1 MLSDLLARL
10 ARQDRLALARLLTL
24 VARSE
29 DLEAIRAAVGPRAAE
44 TPVVAI
50 TGNAGVGKSSLVGKL
65 AEHLRKQ
72 DKSVAIL
79 ACDPQSPL
87 TGGALLGDRIRMP
100 SRPDDAG
107 LYIRS
112 LAAASG
118 HQAVAEHVELMIR
131 LLAKFGFDV
140 ILLETVGAGQGD
152 TAVREL
158 ADVVVLLVQP
168 ESGDELQWEKAGLLE
183 VADVVVVHKADLA
196 GAEKTEGQVK
206 ELLSLP
212 GSRDIAVLRVSSRTG
227 LGIDAL
233 WDAVLASPRRGNAPE
248 DARELLRRA
257 QQLLA
262 ERFRSRAERVGRRS
276 LAASRTRRVR
286 GGRRVAAFA
295 DTLAARRLLLLTRA
309 VDAPRRVRDG
319 REPVPGDLSATV
331 FAGSVGPVLNPLQRR
346 FDLLKQLFFVLGEGQ
361 LLVQAFHVLIAWMGP
376 RGHVAPRRK
385 DVVAQRVLDRGH
397 FVNQP
402 IAPHQESIAI
412 VGLLLLF
419 HLLFSVDTC

>member
-1 MLSDLLARL
+1 MLSDLLGRL
-10 ARQDRLALARLLTL
+10 EEKDRLALARLLTL
-24 VARSE
+24 ISRGEQLPEISSAIGARNE
-29 DLEAIRAAVGPRAAE
+29 T

-50 TGNAGVGKSSLVGKL
+50 TGNAGVGKSTLVGKL
-65 AEHLRKQ
+65 AEHLRGE

-79 ACDPQSPL
+79 ACDPESPL

-118 HQAVAEHVELMIR
+118 HQAVAEHVDLMIR
-131 LLAKFGFDV
+131 LLARFGFDV

-212 GSRDIAVLRVSSRTG
+212 GSREIAVLRVSSRTG
-227 LGIDAL
+227 QGFETL
-233 WDAVLASPRRGNAPE
+233 WKAVLAAPRHGTTQDGRQ
-248 DARELLRRA
+248 LLRLA

-262 ERFRSRAERVGRRS
+262 DRYRARGADAGPIIDRWKARKLDES
-276 LAASRTRRVR
+276 QAAEQLL
-286 GGRRVAAFA
+286 
-295 DTLAARRLLLLTRA
+295 DLLLR
-309 VDAPRRVRDG
+309 
-319 REPVPGDLSATV
+319 
-331 FAGSVGPVLNPLQRR
+331 
-346 FDLLKQLFFVLGEGQ
+346 
-361 LLVQAFHVLIAWMGP
+361 
-376 RGHVAPRRK
+376 
-385 DVVAQRVLDRGH
+385 
-397 FVNQP
+397 
-402 IAPHQESIAI
+402 
-412 VGLLLLF
+412 
-419 HLLFSVDTC
+419 

>member
-1 MLSDLLARL
+1 MLSDLLGRL
-10 ARQDRLALARLLTL
+10 EEKDRLALARLLTL
-24 VARSE
+24 ISRGEQLPEIS
-29 DLEAIRAAVGPRAAE
+29 AAVGARAE
-44 TPVVAI
+44 TIPVVAI
-50 TGNAGVGKSSLVGKL
+50 TGNAGVGKSTLVGKL
-65 AEHLRKQ
+65 AEHLRGEE
-72 DKSVAIL
+72 KSVAIL
-79 ACDPQSPL
+79 ACDPESPL

-212 GSRDIAVLRVSSRTG
+212 GSREIAVLRVSSRSG
-227 LGIDAL
+227 QGFDKL
-233 WDAVLASPRRGNAPE
+233 WAAILAAPRHGTTFDGRQ
-248 DARELLRRA
+248 LLRLA

-262 ERFRSRAERVGRRS
+262 DRYRARAD
-276 LAASRTRRVR
+276 AASPIIGRWQTRELDEAQ
-286 GGRRVAAFA
+286 AAEELL
-295 DTLAARRLLLLTRA
+295 DLLL
-309 VDAPRRVRDG
+309 
-319 REPVPGDLSATV
+319 
-331 FAGSVGPVLNPLQRR
+331 Q
-346 FDLLKQLFFVLGEGQ
+346 
-361 LLVQAFHVLIAWMGP
+361 
-376 RGHVAPRRK
+376 
-385 DVVAQRVLDRGH
+385 
-397 FVNQP
+397 
-402 IAPHQESIAI
+402 
-412 VGLLLLF
+412 
-419 HLLFSVDTC
+419 

>member
-1 MLSDLLARL
+1 MLSDLLERL
-10 ARQDRLALARLLTL
+10 QRKDRLALARLLTL
-24 VARSE
+24 VSRSE
-29 DLEAIRAAVGPRAAE
+29 QLEAIRAEVGPRPAD

-50 TGNAGVGKSSLVGKL
+50 TGNAGVGKSTLVGKL
-65 AEHLRKQ
+65 AEYLRAQ

-131 LLAKFGFDV
+131 LLARFGFDV

-212 GSRDIAVLRVSSRTG
+212 GSRDIAVLRVSSRSG
-227 LGIDAL
+227 QGFEQLWSAVRGAPKHLESGDDA
-233 WDAVLASPRRGNAPE
+233 
-248 DARELLRRA
+248 ARDLLRHA
-257 QQLLA
+257 QQVLA
-262 ERFRSRAERVGRRS
+262 ERFRNRVDR
-276 LAASRTRRVR
+276 
-286 GGRRVAAFA
+286 
-295 DTLAARRLLLLTRA
+295 
-309 VDAPRRVRDG
+309 
-319 REPVPGDLSATV
+319 
-331 FAGSVGPVLNPLQRR
+331 VGPVVDRWKRHELDENEAADELLN
-346 FDLLKQLFFVLGEGQ
+346 VL
-361 LLVQAFHVLIAWMGP
+361 V
-376 RGHVAPRRK
+376 R
-385 DVVAQRVLDRGH
+385 
-397 FVNQP
+397 
-402 IAPHQESIAI
+402 
-412 VGLLLLF
+412 
-419 HLLFSVDTC
+419 